1 MPYFQSC
8 DNNVIL
14 AIALWHFFNIHYD
27 SNAFL
32 FLYLYI
38 YQDKDRSTLK
48 IEQELGTALS
58 EVQQELDKM
67 QAKAEKDRNQLINEV
82 AATQKVSSEYFNV
95 DIDSAH

>member
-8 DNNVIL
+8 ANCVIL
-14 AIALWHFFNIHYD
+14 AIALWHFFNID
-27 SNAFL
+27 SNAF
-32 FLYLYI
+32 FLYI

-82 AATQKVSSEYFNV
+82 AATQKVSFEYFNV
-95 DIDSAH
+95 DSAH

>member
-1 MPYFQSC
+1 M
-8 DNNVIL
+8 
-14 AIALWHFFNIHYD
+14 
-27 SNAFL
+27 
-32 FLYLYI
+32 LYI

-82 AATQKVSSEYFNV
+82 AATQKVSFEYFNV